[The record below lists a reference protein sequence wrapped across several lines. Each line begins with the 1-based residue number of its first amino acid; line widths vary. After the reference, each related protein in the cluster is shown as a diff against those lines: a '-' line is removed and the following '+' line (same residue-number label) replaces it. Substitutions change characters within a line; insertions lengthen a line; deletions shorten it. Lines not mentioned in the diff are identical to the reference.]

1 MPNHDPRI
9 DAYIAKSSDFA
20 KPILNRVR
28 KLVHKA
34 CPDVEETLKWNAPHF
49 LHQGILV
56 AMPAFKQH
64 CALIFWKGRLFLDRD
79 RKMKLRRLTSLSD
92 LPSDKVLMAYLKQ
105 AIKLNT
111 DGVKAP
117 ARSKASAKKP
127 VVVPGYFLTA
137 LKKNKKALAAFGN
150 FPPSHKREYVDWIVD
165 AKREETRAR
174 RIKTALEWLAKG
186 KSRNWK
192 YQNC

>member
-9 DAYIAKSSDFA
+9 DAYIAKSGDFA
-20 KPILNRVR
+20 KPILDRIR
-28 KLVHKA
+28 KLVHAA

-64 CALIFWKGRLFLDRD
+64 CALIFWKGRLFLDADKKAR
-79 RKMKLRRLTSLSD
+79 LRRMTSIAD
-92 LPSDKVLMAYLKQ
+92 LPSDKVLMGYLKQ
-105 AIKLNT
+105 ALKLNV

-117 ARSKASAKKP
+117 TRGKAKPKKS
-127 VVVPGYFLTA
+127 VVVPAYFLAA
-137 LKKNKKALAAFGN
+137 LGKNNKALAAFEK

-165 AKREETRAR
+165 AKHDETRAR
-174 RIKTALEWLAKG
+174 RIKTALEWLSKG

-192 YQNC
+192 YENC